1 MKIRGTIAPIFMS
14 HQSVFDLP
22 LVAMPVD
29 QGDPLVVTR
38 ERDSRGISVISL
50 LVELYQ
56 YPTVNPTAHAGTLR
70 SMIQTLRPTS
80 RTTEVPLMMFPEGTR
95 TQDGE
100 IESLEV
106 RDFMEGRLK
115 CMREG
120 ASIA

>member
-1 MKIRGTIAPIFMS
+1 MKIRGTIALIFMN

-22 LVAMPVD
+22 LVAMSVD
-29 QGDPLVVTR
+29 QGEPLVVTR
-38 ERDSRGISVISL
+38 ERYSRGILVISL
-50 LVELYQ
+50 LVKLYQ

-100 IESLEV
+100 IEPREV
-106 RDFMEGRLK
+106 RDLMEERLK